1 MVRTYI
7 FTANTIGTDVFI
19 GSRQNNDDVWQAG
32 AVSYV
37 SGATRKD
44 IAKDSG
50 SYTFYIAG
58 VYFGTA
64 EERAH
69 LSSIPI
75 DQVISLTLEF
85 DVCSNYSHGWS
96 QSFQCDTA
104 ANSTGSDF
112 TKSSNA
118 VKSFLG
124 DNVTTN
130 RHVTLDMKDYGFPES
145 GGWLIRYTAYSYLWI
160 EGAVTLTLIVNET
173 NTHTYTLVPTAM
185 YTGTKRAGYYHNNW
199 NNIDYT
205 SRESAQRKVGGDS
218 GNNNDILWTNILFDE
233 TVLAH
238 LRTCTIT
245 SMVLT
250 FIYNSI
256 DKQGNIAVRYKN
268 NNTAHDWTSSN
279 QTQTDVGTY
288 NVVTTIASTS
298 PSSWDLTGIREVP
311 KYGYVVGPDGSPNTP
326 GNYIRISM
334 SSTLTIVTEEYD
346 QPYVLEYNANG
357 GVGAPASQSGTN
369 QLEPPN
375 YTFTISSSIPTRA
388 GYEFL
393 GWALSSSA
401 SSATYQPGDT
411 LTVSTTGITTLYAI
425 WKALNTIKIVNSN
438 NELDIYLV
446 YIVENG
452 DLVPYQ
458 VNIVDSNNNLIVCT

>member
-1 MVRTYI
+1 MVRTYT

-69 LSSIPI
+69 LSSIPV

-85 DVCSNYSHGWS
+85 DVCSNYSYGQS
-96 QSFQCDTA
+96 QSFQCDTT

-124 DNVTTN
+124 NSVTTN

-145 GGWLIRYTAYSYLWI
+145 GGWLIRYTAYTYLWI
-160 EGAVTLTLIVNET
+160 EGAITLTLIVNET
-173 NTHTYTLVPTAM
+173 NPHTYTLTPTVM
-185 YTGTKRAGYYHNNW
+185 HTGFKMRGGYHSANW
-199 NNIDYT
+199 DNIENVAN
-205 SRESAQRKVGGDS
+205 SNAQRKVGD
-218 GNNNDILWTNILFDE
+218 NNDIGGILWTNLMFDE
-233 TVLAH
+233 AVLAH

-250 FIYNSI
+250 FYYDTTKNN
-256 DKQGNIAVRYKN
+256 GNIAIRYKYN
-268 NNTAHDWTSSN
+268 ASTTDWTSAN
-279 QTQTDVGTY
+279 ATQTEVGTY
-288 NVVTTIASTS
+288 NIVTTTASSS
-298 PSSWDLTGIREVP
+298 PVSWDLTGQAVP
-311 KYGYVVGPDGSPNTP
+311 KYGFVVGPNGTP
-326 GNYIRISM
+326 AVTNNWIRIAT
-334 SSTLTIVTEEYD
+334 SSTLVIVTEEYD

-357 GVGAPASQSGTN
+357 GTGAPPVQSGTN
-369 QLEPPN
+369 QLEPPS

-401 SSATYQPGDT
+401 SSATYQPGDNIT
-411 LTVSTTGITTLYAI
+411 ITTTGATTLYAV

-438 NELDIYLV
+438 SGLDIYLV

>member
-1 MVRTYI
+1 MVRTYT

-85 DVCSNYSHGWS
+85 DVCSNYSYGQS

-124 DNVTTN
+124 NSVTTN

-173 NTHTYTLVPTAM
+173 NTHTYTLTPTAM
-185 YTGTKRAGYYHNNW
+185 YTGFKRRGGYHHANW
-199 NNIDYT
+199 DNIEVISNT
-205 SRESAQRKVGGDS
+205 NAQRKVGDNGDT
-218 GNNNDILWTNILFDE
+218 GGILWTSIFFDPTIL
-233 TVLAH
+233 TYLYS
-238 LRTCTIT
+238 CTIKSIT
-245 SMVLT
+245 LQ
-250 FIYNSI
+250 FIYNST
-256 DKQGNIAVRYKN
+256 DNNGNIAIRYKN
-268 NNTAHDWTSSN
+268 SSSTTDWTSSN
-279 QTQTDVGTY
+279 SSQTEAGTY
-288 NVVTTIASTS
+288 NIATTIASSS
-298 PSSWDLTGIREVP
+298 PQSFTLTNVP
-311 KYGYVVGPDGSPNTP
+311 KYGLVVGPNGTP
-326 GNYIRISM
+326 AVNNNWIRIAT
-334 SSTLTIVTEEYD
+334 SSTLVIVTEEYD

-357 GVGAPASQSGTN
+357 GAGAPAAQSGTN
-369 QLEPPN
+369 QLEPPS
-375 YTFTISSSIPTRA
+375 YTFTISSSIPARL

-411 LTVSTTGITTLYAI
+411 LTVSTTGITTLYAV

-446 YIVENG
+446 YIIENG